1 MRHLESMIRMAEAH
15 ARMHLREFVHEEG
28 ISQSLGQQH
37 APLPVRLCR
46 PYTSVGSLLTPT
58 NPLSRPDVNM
68 AIRVML
74 ESFIST
80 QKVAVVQRLQA
91 RLSRFLTYKKDHNEL
106 LLHVLN
112 QAFTEHMQYLQA
124 RRGAV
129 PDHVE
134 LQKEDFE
141 AQVWVRY
148 NTHYERRLP

>member
-1 MRHLESMIRMAEAH
+1 
-15 ARMHLREFVHEEG
+15 
-28 ISQSLGQQH
+28 
-37 APLPVRLCR
+37 
-46 PYTSVGSLLTPT
+46 
-58 NPLSRPDVNM
+58 M

-129 PDHVE
+129 PDHIE

-141 AQVWVRY
+141 AQVY
-148 NTHYERRLP
+148 PPRL